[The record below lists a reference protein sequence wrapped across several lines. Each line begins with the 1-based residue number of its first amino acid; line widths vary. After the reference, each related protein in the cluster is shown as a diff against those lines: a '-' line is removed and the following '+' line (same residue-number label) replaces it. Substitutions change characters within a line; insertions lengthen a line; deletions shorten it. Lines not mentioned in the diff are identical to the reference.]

1 VHTYAH
7 TYTYITY
14 IRAHTRGGNRFSVVA
29 AFHLEVLPR
38 VGSSQTGSPGRTE
51 LFPLPP
57 VFYPPSLGMRKG
69 TRWSA
74 LLSGR
79 VVAGVK
85 VLHVHVR
92 VTHARARSMSVD
104 SKDIVQ
110 SLNSPASRSVMPH
123 SASGGRHVTCLRNR
137 PRPPAAP
144 PNFAPLT
151 HSTYI
156 KGNSR
161 DSRGTRESAGDLSFR
176 GPLVRRG
183 GGRWRGKMH
192 SFCIDAQSLRFFYVI
207 FILPLLTR
215 MLQLVLQHLTY
226 TAHNAFH

>member
-1 VHTYAH
+1 MRTYAH

-51 LFPLPP
+51 LFPPPP
-57 VFYPPSLGMRKG
+57 VFYPRSLGMRKG

-161 DSRGTRESAGDLSFR
+161 DSLGGTRESAGDLSFR
-176 GPLVRRG
+176 GPLVRREG
-183 GGRWRGKMH
+183 GGAMERERGKMH
-192 SFCIDAQSLRFFYVI
+192 SFCIDALAFPLRHVI
-207 FILPLLTR
+207 LILRHECCNWSCNT
-215 MLQLVLQHLTY
+215 
-226 TAHNAFH
+226 